1 MSTLLLRI
9 SAPLQSWG
17 YESKFETRRT
27 SREPT
32 KSGVIG
38 LLASAL
44 GRSRDE
50 SVQDLN
56 ELYFGVRVDHEGELI
71 RDYHTAYRH
80 SKHKTK
86 CRTYVTHRY
95 YLSDAVFL
103 VGLESDNE
111 ELLQKLNNAVLS
123 PAFPLFLGRRSCP
136 PTLPLSL
143 GIRECSLLEALQSEP
158 WLISQYMQKKLKNR
172 SEFKLRI
179 ITDSDPKDSRAVRQK
194 DVAVSFDPRKRQY
207 GYRPIVEHTP
217 ITMVN
222 KNYEF
227 PEYNT
232 EHDVMAE
239 LTGGD

>member
-1 MSTLLLRI
+1 MSTLLLRM
-9 SAPLQSWG
+9 SAPLQAWG
-17 YESKFETRRT
+17 YESKFEARRT

-56 ELYFGVRVDHEGELI
+56 ELSFGVRVDHEGELLH
-71 RDYHTAYRH
+71 DYHTVKLNE
-80 SKHKTK
+80 SK
-86 CRTYVTHRY
+86 TYVTHRY

-172 SEFKLRI
+172 SDFKLRI

>member
-9 SAPLQSWG
+9 SAPLQAWG

-56 ELYFGVRVDHEGELI
+56 ELSFGVRVDHEGELLH
-71 RDYHTAYRH
+71 DYHTVKLNE
-80 SKHKTK
+80 SK
-86 CRTYVTHRY
+86 TYVTHRY

-172 SEFKLRI
+172 SNFKLRI

>member
-1 MSTLLLRI
+1 MSTLLLRM
-9 SAPLQSWG
+9 SAPLQAWG

-56 ELYFGVRVDHEGELI
+56 ELSFGVRVDHEGELLH
-71 RDYHTAYRH
+71 DYHTVKLNE
-80 SKHKTK
+80 SK
-86 CRTYVTHRY
+86 TYVTHRY

-136 PTLPLSL
+136 PTLSLSL

-172 SEFKLRI
+172 SDFKLRI

>member
-1 MSTLLLRI
+1 MSTLLLRM
-9 SAPLQSWG
+9 SAPLQAWG

-56 ELYFGVRVDHEGELI
+56 ELSFGVRVDHEGELLH
-71 RDYHTAYRH
+71 DYHTVKLNE
-80 SKHKTK
+80 SK
-86 CRTYVTHRY
+86 TYVTHRY

-207 GYRPIVEHTP
+207 GYRTIVEHTP

>member
-1 MSTLLLRI
+1 MSTLLLRM
-9 SAPLQSWG
+9 SAPLQAWG

-56 ELYFGVRVDHEGELI
+56 ELSFGVRVDHEGELLH
-71 RDYHTAYRH
+71 DYHTVKLNE
-80 SKHKTK
+80 SK
-86 CRTYVTHRY
+86 TYVTHRY

-158 WLISQYMQKKLKNR
+158 WLISQYMQKMLKNR
-172 SEFKLRI
+172 SDFKLRI

>member
-1 MSTLLLRI
+1 MSTLLLRM
-9 SAPLQSWG
+9 SAPLQAWG

-56 ELYFGVRVDHEGELI
+56 ELSFGVRVDHEGELLH
-71 RDYHTAYRH
+71 DYHTVKLNE
-80 SKHKTK
+80 SK
-86 CRTYVTHRY
+86 TYVTHRY

-239 LTGGD
+239 LTGGE

>member
-1 MSTLLLRI
+1 MSTLLLRM
-9 SAPLQSWG
+9 SAPLQAWG

-56 ELYFGVRVDHEGELI
+56 ELSFGVRVDHEGEVLH
-71 RDYHTAYRH
+71 DYYTVKLNE
-80 SKHKTK
+80 SK
-86 CRTYVTHRY
+86 TYVTHRY

-172 SEFKLRI
+172 SDFKLRI

>member
-1 MSTLLLRI
+1 MSTLLLRM
-9 SAPLQSWG
+9 SAPLQAWG

-56 ELYFGVRVDHEGELI
+56 ELSFGVRVDHEGELLH
-71 RDYHTAYRH
+71 DYHTVKLNE
-80 SKHKTK
+80 SK
-86 CRTYVTHRY
+86 TYVTHRY

-172 SEFKLRI
+172 SNFKLRI

>member
-9 SAPLQSWG
+9 SAPLQAWG

-56 ELYFGVRVDHEGELI
+56 EISFGVRVDHEGELLH
-71 RDYHTAYRH
+71 DYHTVKLNE
-80 SKHKTK
+80 SK
-86 CRTYVTHRY
+86 TYVTHRY

-172 SEFKLRI
+172 SNFKLRI

-239 LTGGD
+239 LTGGE

>member
-1 MSTLLLRI
+1 MSTLLLRM
-9 SAPLQSWG
+9 SAPLQAWG

-56 ELYFGVRVDHEGELI
+56 ELSFGVRVDHEGELLH
-71 RDYHTAYRH
+71 DYHTVKLNE
-80 SKHKTK
+80 SK
-86 CRTYVTHRY
+86 TYVTRRY

-172 SEFKLRI
+172 SNFKLRI

>member
-9 SAPLQSWG
+9 SAPLQAWG

-56 ELYFGVRVDHEGELI
+56 ELSFGVRVDHEGELLH
-71 RDYHTAYRH
+71 DYHTVKLNE
-80 SKHKTK
+80 SK
-86 CRTYVTHRY
+86 TYVTHRY

-103 VGLESDNE
+103 VGLESDKE

>member
-1 MSTLLLRI
+1 MSTLLLRM
-9 SAPLQSWG
+9 SAPLQAWG

-56 ELYFGVRVDHEGELI
+56 ELSFGVRVDHEGELLH
-71 RDYHTAYRH
+71 DYHTVKLNE
-80 SKHKTK
+80 SK
-86 CRTYVTHRY
+86 TYVTHRY

-172 SEFKLRI
+172 SDFKLRI

-227 PEYNT
+227 TEYNT

>member
-1 MSTLLLRI
+1 MSTLLLRM
-9 SAPLQSWG
+9 SAPLQAWG

-56 ELYFGVRVDHEGELI
+56 ELSFGVRVEHEGELLH
-71 RDYHTAYRH
+71 DYHTVKLNE
-80 SKHKTK
+80 SK
-86 CRTYVTHRY
+86 TYVTHRY

>member
-1 MSTLLLRI
+1 MSTLLLRM
-9 SAPLQSWG
+9 SAPLQAWG

-56 ELYFGVRVDHEGELI
+56 ELSFGVRVDHEGELLH
-71 RDYHTAYRH
+71 DYHTVKLNE
-80 SKHKTK
+80 SK
-86 CRTYVTHRY
+86 TYVTHRY

-143 GIRECSLLEALQSEP
+143 GIRESSLLEALQSEP

>member
-1 MSTLLLRI
+1 MSTLLLRM
-9 SAPLQSWG
+9 SAPLQAWG

-56 ELYFGVRVDHEGELI
+56 ELSFGVRVDHEGELLH
-71 RDYHTAYRH
+71 DYHTVKLNE
-80 SKHKTK
+80 SK
-86 CRTYVTHRY
+86 TYVTHRY

-172 SEFKLRI
+172 SDFKLRI

-194 DVAVSFDPRKRQY
+194 DVAVSFNPRKRQY

-222 KNYEF
+222 KNYELT
-227 PEYNT
+227 EYNT

-239 LTGGD
+239 LTGGE

>member
-1 MSTLLLRI
+1 MSTLLLRM
-9 SAPLQSWG
+9 SAPLQAWG

-56 ELYFGVRVDHEGELI
+56 ELSFGVRVDHEGELLH
-71 RDYHTAYRH
+71 DYHTVKLNE
-80 SKHKTK
+80 SK
-86 CRTYVTHRY
+86 TYVTHRY

-239 LTGGD
+239 LTGG

>member
-9 SAPLQSWG
+9 SAPLQAWG

-56 ELYFGVRVDHEGELI
+56 ELSFGVRVDHEGELLH
-71 RDYHTAYRH
+71 DYHTVKLNE
-80 SKHKTK
+80 SK
-86 CRTYVTHRY
+86 TYVTHRY

>member
-1 MSTLLLRI
+1 MSTLLLRM
-9 SAPLQSWG
+9 SAPLQEWG

-56 ELYFGVRVDHEGELI
+56 ELSFGVRVDHEGELLH
-71 RDYHTAYRH
+71 DYHTVKLNE
-80 SKHKTK
+80 SK
-86 CRTYVTHRY
+86 TYVTHRY

-172 SEFKLRI
+172 SDFKLRI

>member
-1 MSTLLLRI
+1 MSTLLLRM
-9 SAPLQSWG
+9 SAPFQAWG

-56 ELYFGVRVDHEGELI
+56 ELSFGVRVDHEGELLH
-71 RDYHTAYRH
+71 DYHTVKLNE
-80 SKHKTK
+80 SK
-86 CRTYVTHRY
+86 TYVTHRY

-143 GIRECSLLEALQSEP
+143 GIRESSLLEALQSEP

-222 KNYEF
+222 NNYEF

>member
-1 MSTLLLRI
+1 MSTLLLRM
-9 SAPLQSWG
+9 SAPLQAWG

-56 ELYFGVRVDHEGELI
+56 ELSFGVRVDHEGELLH
-71 RDYHTAYRH
+71 DYHTVKLNE
-80 SKHKTK
+80 SK
-86 CRTYVTHRY
+86 TYVTHRY

-172 SEFKLRI
+172 SDFKLRI

-194 DVAVSFDPRKRQY
+194 DVAISFDPRKRQY

-222 KNYEF
+222 KNYELT
-227 PEYNT
+227 EYNT

-239 LTGGD
+239 LTGGE

>member
-1 MSTLLLRI
+1 MSTLLLRM
-9 SAPLQSWG
+9 SAPLQAWG

-56 ELYFGVRVDHEGELI
+56 ELSFGVRVDHEGELLH
-71 RDYHTAYRH
+71 DYHTVKLNE
-80 SKHKTK
+80 SKI
-86 CRTYVTHRY
+86 YVTHRY

-103 VGLESDNE
+103 VGLESDKE
-111 ELLQKLNNAVLS
+111 ELLQKLNNAVLN

-172 SEFKLRI
+172 SNFKLRI

-194 DVAVSFDPRKRQY
+194 DVAISFDPRKRQY

-222 KNYEF
+222 KNYEL

-239 LTGGD
+239 LTGGE

>member
-9 SAPLQSWG
+9 SAPLQAWG

-56 ELYFGVRVDHEGELI
+56 EISFGVRVDHEGELLH
-71 RDYHTAYRH
+71 DYHTVKLNE
-80 SKHKTK
+80 SK
-86 CRTYVTHRY
+86 TYVTHRY

-172 SEFKLRI
+172 SNFKLRI

>member
-1 MSTLLLRI
+1 MSTLLLRL
-9 SAPLQSWG
+9 SAPLQAWG

-56 ELYFGVRVDHEGELI
+56 ELSFGVRVDHEGELLH
-71 RDYHTAYRH
+71 DYHTVKLNE
-80 SKHKTK
+80 SK
-86 CRTYVTHRY
+86 TYVTHRY

-172 SEFKLRI
+172 SDFKLRI

>member
-1 MSTLLLRI
+1 MSTLLLRM
-9 SAPLQSWG
+9 SAPLQAWG

-56 ELYFGVRVDHEGELI
+56 ELSFGVRVDHEGELLH
-71 RDYHTAYRH
+71 DYHTVKLNE
-80 SKHKTK
+80 SK
-86 CRTYVTHRY
+86 TYVTHRY

-172 SEFKLRI
+172 SDFKLRI
-179 ITDSDPKDSRAVRQK
+179 ITDSEPKDSRAVRQK

-207 GYRPIVEHTP
+207 GYRPMVEHTP

>member
-9 SAPLQSWG
+9 SAPLQAWG

-56 ELYFGVRVDHEGELI
+56 EISFGVRVDHEGELLH
-71 RDYHTAYRH
+71 DYHTVKLNE
-80 SKHKTK
+80 SK
-86 CRTYVTHRY
+86 TYVTHRY

-103 VGLESDNE
+103 VGLESDKE
-111 ELLQKLNNAVLS
+111 ELLQKLNNAVLN

-158 WLISQYMQKKLKNR
+158 WLISQYMKKKLKNR

>member
-1 MSTLLLRI
+1 MSTLLLRM
-9 SAPLQSWG
+9 SAPLQAWG

-56 ELYFGVRVDHEGELI
+56 ELSFGVRVDHEGELLH
-71 RDYHTAYRH
+71 DYHTDKLNE
-80 SKHKTK
+80 SK
-86 CRTYVTHRY
+86 TYVTHRY

-194 DVAVSFDPRKRQY
+194 DVAVSFDPRKR
-207 GYRPIVEHTP
+207 
-217 ITMVN
+217 
-222 KNYEF
+222 
-227 PEYNT
+227 
-232 EHDVMAE
+232 
-239 LTGGD
+239 L

>member
-1 MSTLLLRI
+1 MSTLLLRM
-9 SAPLQSWG
+9 SAPLQAWG

-56 ELYFGVRVDHEGELI
+56 ELSFGMRVDHEGELLH
-71 RDYHTAYRH
+71 DYHTVKLNE
-80 SKHKTK
+80 SK
-86 CRTYVTHRY
+86 TYVTHRY

-103 VGLESDNE
+103 VGLESDYE

-172 SEFKLRI
+172 SDFKLRI

>member
-9 SAPLQSWG
+9 SAPLQAWG

-56 ELYFGVRVDHEGELI
+56 EISFGVRVDHEGELLH
-71 RDYHTAYRH
+71 DYHTVKLNE
-80 SKHKTK
+80 SK
-86 CRTYVTHRY
+86 TYVTHRY

>member
-1 MSTLLLRI
+1 MSTLLLRM
-9 SAPLQSWG
+9 SAPLQAWG

-56 ELYFGVRVDHEGELI
+56 ELSFGVRVDHEGELLH
-71 RDYHTAYRH
+71 DYHTVKLNE
-80 SKHKTK
+80 SK
-86 CRTYVTHRY
+86 TYVTHRY

>member
-1 MSTLLLRI
+1 MSTLLLRM
-9 SAPLQSWG
+9 SAPLQAWG

-56 ELYFGVRVDHEGELI
+56 ELSFGVRVDHEGELLH
-71 RDYHTAYRH
+71 DYHTVKLNE
-80 SKHKTK
+80 SK
-86 CRTYVTHRY
+86 TYVTHRY

-143 GIRECSLLEALQSEP
+143 GIRESSLLEALQSEP

-222 KNYEF
+222 NNHEF